1 MRRCSTLSR
10 QRGVAIISVM
20 LLLSLA
26 TLVVGTLFWQ
36 QHVLTRSVQNRLAL
50 AQIRWIES
58 AVLDWAAVVLRIDR
72 RSGPVDHLLEP
83 WATPIA
89 ETRLD
94 ETVTAGGRLSDAS
107 KAALLTG
114 QVFDAQAR
122 FNLNNLVRDG
132 RVSRPDLEAYQRLL
146 SLLNLPQSLAEP
158 LAERLLLSYPP
169 VPTLAQSGQ
178 PGSGGQ
184 ATDAA
189 QAANTQAAQSGSA
202 QASGAASA
210 ETTAASAQDGLT
222 ASRARGARAVSL
234 LRLDDLRSVP
244 GYDAAMIEVLAPFV
258 VFLPKQLPGPTGFSP
273 VPPTTVNINTAP
285 AEVISAVLEDMPLD
299 RARRFVDVRER
310 TFFASLEQAGSRF
323 ELAVTLDPARVSI
336 GSSFFLV
343 RGMIRFDRVE
353 SYIEALMHRSADRVD
368 LLWRQKR

>member
-1 MRRCSTLSR
+1 MRHRSSALR
-10 QRGVAIISVM
+10 QGGVAIISVM

-26 TLVVGTLFWQ
+26 TLIVGTLFWQ
-36 QHVLTRSVQNRLAL
+36 QHVLIRSVQNRLAL

-58 AVLDWAAVVLRIDR
+58 AVLDWAAVVLRVDR

-107 KAALLTG
+107 RAALLTG

-122 FNLNNLVRDG
+122 LNLNNLVRDG
-132 RVSRPDLEAYQRLL
+132 SISMPDLQSYQRLL
-146 SLLNLPQSLAEP
+146 SVLNLPQTLAEP
-158 LAERLLLSYPP
+158 LAQRLLLSYPP
-169 VPTLAQSGQ
+169 SATTDPSGQ
-178 PGSGGQ
+178 QRQGGQRTDAVQVSDSGGTVST
-184 ATDAA
+184 AGVAGTNRGESVRSD
-189 QAANTQAAQSGSA
+189 SA
-202 QASGAASA
+202 SSPAP
-210 ETTAASAQDGLT
+210 GL
-222 ASRARGARAVSL
+222 RAISL

-244 GYDAAMIEVLAPFV
+244 GYDAAIIEMLSPFV
-258 VFLPKQLPGPTGFSP
+258 VFLPKQLPTPSGFSP
-273 VPPTTVNINTAP
+273 VPATTVNINTAP
-285 AEVISAVLEDMPLD
+285 AEVISAMLEDVPLE

-323 ELAVTLDPARVSI
+323 DVAVTLDPTRISI

-353 SYIEALMHRSADRVD
+353 SYVEALMHRGADRVD

>member
-1 MRRCSTLSR
+1 MARRAVICR
-10 QRGVAIISVM
+10 QSGVAIISVM

-36 QHVLTRSVQNRLAL
+36 QHVLIRSVQNRLAL

-58 AVLDWAAVVLRIDR
+58 AVLDWAAVVLRVDR
-72 RSGPVDHLLEP
+72 RNGPVDHLLEP

-107 KAALLTG
+107 RAALLTG

-132 RVSRPDLEAYQRLL
+132 RISVPDYEAYQRLL
-146 SLLNLPQSLAEP
+146 SLLNLPQSLADP
-158 LAERLLLSYPP
+158 LAQRLLLAYPP
-169 VPTLAQSGQ
+169 VPTSGQ
-178 PGSGGQ
+178 QGQ
-184 ATDAA
+184 QGQTGQRTDAVQGA
-189 QAANTQAAQSGSA
+189 DGGRAESAGVPASEKADQSPRDGVA
-202 QASGAASA
+202 VTSG
-210 ETTAASAQDGLT
+210 QGLR
-222 ASRARGARAVSL
+222 SVSL
-234 LRLDDLRSVP
+234 FRLDDLRSVP
-244 GYDAAMIEVLAPFV
+244 GYDAALIEILSPFV
-258 VFLPKQLPGPTGFSP
+258 VFLPKQLPGPSGFSP

-285 AEVISAVLEDMPLD
+285 AEVISAILEDVPLD

-323 ELAVTLDPARVSI
+323 DVAVTLDPARISI

-353 SYIEALMHRSADRVD
+353 SYIEALMHRGADRVD

>member
-1 MRRCSTLSR
+1 MRHPTALPRE
-10 QRGVAIISVM
+10 RGVAIISVM

-122 FNLNNLVRDG
+122 LNLNNLVRNG

-158 LAERLLLSYPP
+158 LAQRLLLSYPP

-184 ATDAA
+184 PTDDA
-189 QAANTQAAQSGSA
+189 QAAQSGSM
-202 QASGAASA
+202 QSPGSAST
-210 ETTAASAQDGLT
+210 ETTGASTQDGL
-222 ASRARGARAVSL
+222 AAPPGRGIRAVSL
-234 LRLDDLRSVP
+234 LRSDDLRSVP
-244 GYDAAMIEVLAPFV
+244 GYDAAIIEILSPFV

-323 ELAVTLDPARVSI
+323 EVAVTLDPARVSI

-353 SYIEALMHRSADRVD
+353 SYIEALMHRGADRVD